1 VRLSRALVLVLLWGM
16 SRPAAAQ
23 GPEQSAARARQLLDT
38 MIAALGGP
46 AYLHVRDQTCRAR
59 AAFFGHSG
67 ELTNYDVIY
76 DLILWPDKERIEY
89 SSKRN
94 IIDVF
99 NDGHGW
105 TLDRAGVSEQ
115 PQTAVEDFQR
125 GLRRDLDYL
134 LRFRLSEPG
143 LELRYGGPDLV
154 DLQEADWVVIDD
166 ADHRTIRIAISRAT
180 HLPLRA
186 VFIERDPATHERTE
200 EVEYFSN
207 YQSVQRIETPFQRT
221 RLRNGQK
228 LYQLFIQSC
237 QYNTGLSPSLFT
249 REALEQRWAELSKR
263 RH

>member
-1 VRLSRALVLVLLWGM
+1 MRVNRALALGLLLAVAT
-16 SRPAAAQ
+16 RAAAQ
-23 GPEQSAARARQLLDT
+23 SPEQSAARARQLLDT

-46 AYLHVRDQTCRAR
+46 AYLNVRDQTCRAR

-67 ELTNYDVIY
+67 ELTNYDVIF

-115 PQTAVEDFQR
+115 PRTAVEDFQR

-134 LRFRLSEPG
+134 LRFRLKEPG

-154 DLQEADWVVIDD
+154 DLQETDWVEIND
-166 ADHRTIRIAISRAT
+166 AEHRTIRIAINRTT

-200 EVEYFSN
+200 EVEYLSN
-207 YQSVQRIETPFQRT
+207 YQPVQSIQTPFQRT

-228 LYQLFIQSC
+228 LYQLFIRSC

-249 REALEQRWAELSKR
+249 RESLEQRWAELG
-263 RH
+263 RHPH